1 MNLMQLLGV
10 KSKETLGGRYKL
22 IQPLGQGGFG
32 HTFLATDL
40 HLPDHPTCV
49 IKQLK
54 PHLQD
59 AESLATA
66 RRLFE
71 TEARVLYQLGEHAQ
85 IPRLLA
91 HFEVGQEF

>member
-10 KSKETLGGRYKL
+10 KSKQTLGGRYQL

-54 PHLQD
+54 PQPDDCLKPKP
-59 AESLATA
+59 ESSISW
-66 RRLFE
+66 
-71 TEARVLYQLGEHAQ
+71 GN
-85 IPRLLA
+85 IPKFPDCWPTLKTVKNFIWPRS
-91 HFEVGQEF
+91 